1 MDKNISINQELIDY
15 IFLNT
20 ENIHEIQADLLKYNE
35 NLGRSKKLQLSILQ
49 ANFLQFLIKTKKIKN
64 CLEVGTFTGYSTL
77 SMALSIPKNGKI
89 ISIDKDANTQK
100 VAKNFLK
107 KANLLNKVK
116 MLSGN
121 GLILL
126 KDIYK
131 KKKKFDLIFID
142 ADKENYINYFDLS
155 VKMINQNGLII
166 IDNTLWKGEVLS
178 NNSRDKFSQIIRN
191 FNDYVKNYKINKYII
206 PLGDGF
212 TVCFK

>member
-20 ENIHEIQADLLKYNE
+20 ESIHEIQAELLKYNE

-131 KKKKFDLIFID
+131 KKKNLILFLLMQIR
-142 ADKENYINYFDLS
+142 K
-155 VKMINQNGLII
+155 II
-166 IDNTLWKGEVLS
+166 
-178 NNSRDKFSQIIRN
+178 
-191 FNDYVKNYKINKYII
+191 
-206 PLGDGF
+206 
-212 TVCFK
+212 